1 MELREDRLRLE
12 IGKLPAIRIIEVDSL
27 LLHEDP
33 DPRRSAA
40 LARRLEAE
48 GRLRSPVIAARD
60 HGTVSHI
67 LLDGANRVEAL
78 RRLGARHV
86 LIQEVDLDDKH
97 LALSTWHHVL
107 EGLDG
112 KRLVAKLGA
121 ATKVRPCRA
130 RFTRDGDF
138 IPTYADDVACLL
150 VLPTKRVFAILD
162 GRSAASRLEASRR
175 MVAETA
181 SASNIDRVSYTNIDD
196 LAANYSNF
204 SALICYRG
212 FSKPEVLRLALGGK
226 RFPSGVTRFGVPKRA
241 LAISIPLGL
250 LTRRGSRAGKQTELD
265 AMIRKAIETKRIR
278 FYEEPTF
285 YFDD

>member
-12 IGKLPAIRIIEVDSL
+12 IGKLPRIRIIELDSL

-40 LARRLEAE
+40 LARRLASE

-107 EGLDG
+107 EGLG
-112 KRLVAKLGA
+112 GRTLAARLA
-121 ATKVRPCRA
+121 AMTKVRSARA
-130 RFTRDGDF
+130 RFTSDGDF
-138 IPTYADDVACLL
+138 IPAYTDDVACLV
-150 VLPTKRVFAILD
+150 VLPTKRVLAVLD
-162 GRSAASRLEASRR
+162 GGSAASRLEVSRQV
-175 MVAETA
+175 VAETA
-181 SASNIDRVSYTNIDD
+181 SASNIDRVSYTNIAD
-196 LAANYSNF
+196 LKRHYPEF

-212 FSKPEVLRLALGGK
+212 FSKPDVLRLALRGK

-241 LAISIPLGL
+241 LAVSVPLGL
-250 LTRRGSRAGKQTELD
+250 LTRRSSAAAKQAELD
-265 AMIRKAIETKRIR
+265 AMIRKAIETKKIR
-278 FYEEPTF
+278 FYQEPTF

>member
-1 MELREDRLRLE
+1 LSLE
-12 IGKLPAIRIIEVDSL
+12 VGKLPRIRIIDLDSL

-40 LARRLEAE
+40 LARRIATE

-86 LIQEVDLDDKH
+86 LVQEVN
-97 LALSTWHHVL
+97 LADRCLTLSTWHHVL
-107 EGLDG
+107 EGLPG
-112 KRLVAKLGA
+112 ENLVGSVGA
-121 ATKVRPCRA
+121 RTRVRPCRS

-138 IPTYADDVACLL
+138 IPAFADDVACLI
-150 VLPTKRVFAILD
+150 VLPTKRVFAVLD
-162 GRSAASRLEASRR
+162 GASAAGRLEASRR
-175 MVAETA
+175 VVAATRP
-181 SASNIDRVSYTNIDD
+181 ASNIDRVSYTNIRD
-196 LAANYSNF
+196 LAANYPTF
-204 SALICYRG
+204 SALVCYRG
-212 FSKPEVLRLALGGK
+212 FAKADVLRLALAGK

-241 LAISIPLGL
+241 LALSLPLAL
-250 LTRRGSRAGKQTELD
+250 LTGRGSTRAKQAELD
-265 AMIRKAIETKRIR
+265 AIVRHAIETKRIR

>member
-1 MELREDRLRLE
+1 LDLREDRLRLE
-12 IGKLPAIRIIEVDSL
+12 IGKLPRIRIIEMDSL

-40 LARRLEAE
+40 LARRLAAE

-86 LIQEVDLDDKH
+86 LIQEVDLADKA
-97 LALSTWHHVL
+97 LVLSTWHHVL
-107 EGLDG
+107 EGLDAR
-112 KRLVAKLGA
+112 RLVARLGDA
-121 ATKVRPCRA
+121 AKVRSGRA

-138 IPTYADDVACLL
+138 IPAYTDDVACLL
-150 VLPTKRVFAILD
+150 VLPTKRVFAVLD
-162 GRSAASRLEASRR
+162 GASPASRLEVSQRV
-175 MVAETA
+175 VAETA

-196 LAANYSNF
+196 LAANYPDF

-212 FSKPEVLRLALGGK
+212 FSKPDVLRLALRGK

-241 LAISIPLGL
+241 LAVSVPLGL
-250 LTRRGSRAGKQTELD
+250 LTRRSSAAAKQAKLD